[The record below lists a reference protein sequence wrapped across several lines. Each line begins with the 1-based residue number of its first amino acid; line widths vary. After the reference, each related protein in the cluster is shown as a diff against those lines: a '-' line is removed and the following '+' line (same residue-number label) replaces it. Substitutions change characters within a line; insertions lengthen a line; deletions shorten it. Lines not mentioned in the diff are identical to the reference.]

1 MTVVACVAL
10 MASGGCGFLGFPCR
24 TVAMVAYLLVALA
37 GFGDCRCCRVFE
49 SVQEVPL
56 FFVAWL
62 PRVSSRMIALASFE
76 PFLDVT
82 T

>member
-1 MTVVACVAL
+1 MAL
-10 MASGGCGFLGFPCR
+10 MASGGCGFLGFHCR
-24 TVAMVAYLLVALA
+24 VAMVAYLLVALA

-49 SVQEVPL
+49 NVQEVPL

-62 PRVSSRMIALASFE
+62 SLVFSRMNAITSLE

>member
-1 MTVVACVAL
+1 MAL
-10 MASGGCGFLGFPCR
+10 VASGGCGFLGFPCR
-24 TVAMVAYLLVALA
+24 TVAMVAYSMVALA
-37 GFGDCRCCRVFE
+37 GFGDCRCCRVF
-49 SVQEVPL
+49 VNAQEVPL

-62 PRVSSRMIALASFE
+62 PRVSSRMFALASLE